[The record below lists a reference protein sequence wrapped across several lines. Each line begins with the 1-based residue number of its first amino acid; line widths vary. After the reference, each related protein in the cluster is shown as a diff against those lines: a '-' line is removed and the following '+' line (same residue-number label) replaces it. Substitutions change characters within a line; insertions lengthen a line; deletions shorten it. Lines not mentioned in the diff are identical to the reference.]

1 MRGIYKIYPPEVV
14 ALENVDWSLDKGEI
28 HSIVGE
34 NGAGKSTLMK
44 ILSGL
49 IRPSSGKIYIKEHP
63 VAFSAPYQAMKMGIG
78 MVHQEFMLIPS
89 FKVYENVVLGAEKSI
104 SKPGGI
110 IDRKKSRLKVKELCK
125 TYGFD
130 IDIDAITS
138 EISVA
143 AQQKIE
149 ILKQMFR
156 EVDVLIMDEPTAVLT
171 PQETEELFE
180 QLKQLKKMGKTIV
193 FISHKLDEVLAI
205 SDRITVMRKGK
216 KIDTIPNRGLT
227 KNRLANMMV
236 GRDVVFTIS
245 KTPKSPGKAI
255 LRIEDITINS
265 TNKRLLGPI
274 SFEVAEG
281 EILGLAG
288 IEGNGQFELVEALIG
303 TLPLSSGKILV
314 EDKDVAGM
322 STRDR
327 RKYIGFVSEDRKY
340 TSLAL
345 KGTIIENL
353 TMTHHIKDEMH
364 GLSFTINW
372 HKGTNFSRKLIRDF
386 SIVCRGVYEECISLS
401 GGNQQKIVV
410 AREFTLNTPFLLLDQ
425 PTRGLDVG
433 TIEFIHKNIL
443 DMRER
448 GIAILLISAD
458 LDELFNLSDRL
469 LVIREGKITGIL
481 DPKEVTKEDVGAY
494 MLGVKEDA

>member
-1 MRGIYKIYPPEVV
+1 MRGIYKIYPPEVI
-14 ALENVDWSLDKGEI
+14 ALEAVDWPLERGEI
-28 HSIVGE
+28 HSIIGE

-49 IRPSSGKIYIKEHP
+49 IKPSSGKIYINKHP
-63 VAFSAPYQAMKMGIG
+63 VNFSAPYQAMQMGIG

-89 FKVYENVVLGAEKSI
+89 FKVYENVILGNEKSV
-104 SKPGGI
+104 SKPGGL
-110 IDRKKSRLKVKELCK
+110 IDRKKSKALVNELCK
-125 TYGFD
+125 TYSFE

-143 AQQKIE
+143 AQQKVE

-171 PQETEELFE
+171 PQETKELFE
-180 QLKQLKKMGKTIV
+180 RLKQLKNMGKTIV
-193 FISHKLDEVLAI
+193 FISHKLDEVLEI

-216 KIDTIPNRGLT
+216 KIDTIRNKGLT
-227 KNRLANMMV
+227 KNMLANMMV
-236 GRDVVFTIS
+236 GRDVIFRINKAPNV
-245 KTPKSPGKAI
+245 PGQPI
-255 LRIEDITINS
+255 LKVENIAVNNV
-265 TNKRLLGPI
+265 NKHLPGPI
-274 SFEVAEG
+274 SFEVHEG
-281 EILGLAG
+281 EILGVAG
-288 IEGNGQFELVEALIG
+288 IEGNGQFELVEALMG
-303 TLPLSSGKILV
+303 TTPLSSGKIMV
-314 EDKDVAGM
+314 KGNDIVDM
-322 STRDR
+322 SVRKR
-327 RKYIGFVSEDRKY
+327 RKYIGFVSEDRKS

-345 KGTIIENL
+345 KATIMENL
-353 TMTHHIKDEMH
+353 IMTNHIKKAMH
-364 GLSFTINW
+364 RLPFTLNLK
-372 HKGTNFSRKLIRDF
+372 KGKVFSQKLVKEF
-386 SIVCRGVYEECISLS
+386 SIVCRQISEECTFLS
-401 GGNQQKIVV
+401 GGNQQKTVI

-469 LVIREGKITGIL
+469 LVLREGRIVGFL
-481 DPKEVTKEDVGAY
+481 DPEKVSKEDVGAY
-494 MLGVKEDA
+494 MLGVREDA